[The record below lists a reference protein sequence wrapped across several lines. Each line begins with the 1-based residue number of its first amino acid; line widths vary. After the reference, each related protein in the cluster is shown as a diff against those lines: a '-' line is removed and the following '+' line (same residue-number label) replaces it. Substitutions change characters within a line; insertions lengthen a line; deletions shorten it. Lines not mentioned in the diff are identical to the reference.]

1 MDGTHHHGVQVTRH
15 KPLSASAEAFLA
27 EPLSATLTT
36 IRPDG
41 SPHATPVRFTWE
53 SDLRLARVMTVG
65 SSRKARNLAANPGSR
80 VALCQVDGFRW
91 ITLEGTAT
99 MSDDSRAVADGAS
112 RYLRRYQS
120 PPPNPPGRVVLMIA
134 VDNVMTLNT

>member
-1 MDGTHHHGVQVTRH
+1 MGVTQHYSVQVTGR

-41 SPHATPVRFTWE
+41 SLHAAPVRFTWAG
-53 SDLRLARVMTVG
+53 DLGLARVMTVG

-80 VALCQVDGFRW
+80 VALCQADGFRW

-99 MSDDSRAVADGAS
+99 VSNDAREVADGVS
-112 RYLRRYQS
+112 RYARRYQS
-120 PPPNPPGRVVLMIA
+120 SPPDPPGRVVITIA
-134 VDNVMTLNT
+134 VDRVTALNI